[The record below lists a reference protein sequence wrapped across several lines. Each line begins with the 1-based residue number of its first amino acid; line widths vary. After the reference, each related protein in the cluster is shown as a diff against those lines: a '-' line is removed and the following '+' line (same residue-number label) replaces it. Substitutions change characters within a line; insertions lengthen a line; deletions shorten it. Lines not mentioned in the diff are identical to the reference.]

1 MHFTCPSLGI
11 VPRSPFVFSAKGMSD
26 NEPVSP
32 ISVYD
37 IIATMVDTM
46 ATIAWTKLGLQP
58 DLATGKLEQDMEQAK
73 VAIDLTTHL
82 AGFIEPQ
89 LDEEDKRRIHG
100 LVRDLRLNYVEK
112 TKT

>member
-1 MHFTCPSLGI
+1 MSEDQLPS
-11 VPRSPFVFSAKGMSD
+11 
-26 NEPVSP
+26 PV
-32 ISVYD
+32 SVYD
-37 IIATMVDTM
+37 VIATMVDTM

-58 DLATGKLEQDMEQAK
+58 DLATGKLEADMDQAK

-89 LDEEDKRRIHG
+89 LDDDDKRKIHG

-112 TKT
+112 SK